1 MVSQWGEGEPFI
13 FIPFRHLQP
22 LPYHHLDCL
31 RHHYWHSHHW
41 PVFLWSGRLVPIQ
54 YVPLLKIQKIIR
66 YKKKQRQSQIHNT
79 RAKTQIHNTKVKEK
93 RKKIQKEIWSWA
105 HLSLCSLPL
114 LLIYFHSQ
122 GLCSLTKILN
132 SWLFSAF
139 MLFQYGS
146 FSIIEMLLISVVKK
160 YYIYIFINLCFLYV
174 IFG

>member
-13 FIPFRHLQP
+13 FMPFRHLQP

-66 YKKKQRQSQIHNT
+66 YKKTKTITNTQYKSKNTNTQYKSQRKAQK
-79 RAKTQIHNTKVKEK
+79 KT
-93 RKKIQKEIWSWA
+93 IQKEIWSWA

-122 GLCSLTKILN
+122 GLCSLTKILMAV
-132 SWLFSAF
+132 FCFCA
-139 MLFQYGS
+139 
-146 FSIIEMLLISVVKK
+146 FSI
-160 YYIYIFINLCFLYV
+160 CFLLYNKNATYTS
-174 IFG
+174 GQLRNNDT